1 MITFTKR
8 KEDQFR
14 KGSSVTIPDDPLL
27 EPNLPAVF
35 RRWKLIL
42 RLASETALVF
52 PSFSL
57 AMAKQGISSLQLST
71 PLSYDVFSNALAL
84 WMGELMGLSPE
95 EFKHRFGTRSGRAG
109 GTIAALAAGVPD
121 SLIRK
126 HGDWR
131 SSAMYRYM
139 ELEATTE
146 ATVARAITTNPAKHD
161 RTDSAPLPH

>member
-1 MITFTKR
+1 M
-8 KEDQFR
+8 
-14 KGSSVTIPDDPLL
+14 TIPDDPLL

-42 RLASETALVF
+42 RPESETELVF

-84 WMGELMGLSPE
+84 LMGKLMGLSPE
-95 EFKHRFGTRSGRAG
+95 DFKHRVGTRLGRAG
-109 GTIAALAAGVPD
+109 GTTAALAAGVPD

-126 HGDWR
+126 HRDWR

-146 ATVARAITTNPAKHD
+146 ATVARAITTNPANHN
-161 RTDSAPLPH
+161 RTDSTPPPY